1 MSDQPPDYGW
11 SLPPKDNRASPP
23 PSPAE
28 SPQFAPPQF
37 APTQAAP
44 TSTPIGPPG
53 SPDPTVAYRG
63 PLTANELN
71 AIAPAP
77 IPEPPPA
84 WKQRWFIGAVVIA
97 ILGVAAFVY
106 ANSRED
112 DARDTLAD
120 TRATSEEVTI
130 PDFSVPDF
138 TVPDLSVPDL
148 SIPTFTIPELSIPE
162 FTIPALTVPGLPI
175 VPPVPGSTTP
185 LSVPSG
191 ALPATG
197 ETATFPDG
205 TVVRL
210 NSVTPDAPPVQDLF
224 PLEDGFSL
232 TRLDYEACAGPN
244 GFASL
249 NPIYWTGSLDDGTS
263 AEVFLF
269 SFDIIILQL
278 APGGCVLGQVDIK
291 VPSGRSVV
299 TVGIRDTAFLAELHW
314 STTSSVP
321 VTGPLASADAVAATP
336 VGEPVTLAND
346 ATVTVRSITPNSEPL
361 DPFFPAD
368 EGRQLVR
375 IDVEVCAGSVNVAV
389 EPQNFFVVTTDS
401 QIGRASYF
409 GSTLEATDLAAGQC
423 ASGMIDL
430 IAPADAAPSDVVL
443 SNELTVE
450 VARWRVG

>member
-1 MSDQPPDYGW
+1 M
-11 SLPPKDNRASPP
+11 
-23 PSPAE
+23 
-28 SPQFAPPQF
+28 
-37 APTQAAP
+37 
-44 TSTPIGPPG
+44 
-53 SPDPTVAYRG
+53 
-63 PLTANELN
+63 ANEPN
-71 AIAPAP
+71 SIAPAP

-84 WKQRWFIGAVVIA
+84 WKQRWFIGAVAIA

-120 TRATSEEVTI
+120 TRATSDEVTI
-130 PDFSVPDF
+130 PDFS
-138 TVPDLSVPDL
+138 VPDLSVPDL
-148 SIPTFTIPELSIPE
+148 SIPTFTIPELSLPE
-162 FTIPALTVPGLPI
+162 FTIPGVTVPGLPI

-191 ALPATG
+191 GLPSTG

-210 NSVTPDAPPVQDLF
+210 NSVTPGAPPVQALF

-249 NPIYWTGSLDDGTS
+249 NPIYWTGSLDDGTT

-278 APGGCVLGQVDIK
+278 APGGCVRGQVDFQ

-299 TVGIRDTAFLAELHW
+299 TVGIRDTTFLAELNW
-314 STTSSVP
+314 STTSTVP
-321 VTGPLASADAVAATP
+321 VTGPLASANAVAATP
-336 VGEPVTLAND
+336 VGEPVTLANG
-346 ATVTVRSITPNSEPL
+346 ATVTVRSLTPNSEPL
-361 DPFFPAD
+361 DPSFPAD
-368 EGRQLVR
+368 DGRQLVR
-375 IDVEVCAGSVNVAV
+375 IDVEVCAGSVTMAV
-389 EPQNFFVVTTDS
+389 GPENFFVVTIDS

-430 IAPADAAPSDVVL
+430 TAPADAAPSDVVL
-443 SNELTVE
+443 SNELTIE